1 MEYTSKQCARMH
13 ELLAQVLEN
22 RDLSRA
28 GDLFS
33 VEDQKIVGDLSEV
46 LTKIRDIASGS
57 DFLHSDNIQSVVEIC
72 ITRVTSAIR
81 DTGTIEQHAHALV
94 ALLESCLNHDLR
106 PSSKDEDPPHAKI
119 ASDIVSCIFLNH
131 NKKSV
136 MKLALPVA
144 IKFLHRGNKELS
156 HNLSRYLSL
165 AAVNNAELLS
175 PHVQP
180 IVDSVISGN
189 YALARVLPSIYVV
202 KKEPIHDHLMA
213 LISLLP
219 LCESSD
225 KLNLLALFELV
236 AKHKP
241 SLLESNVPQLSSCLG
256 SPTTTGSVLKI
267 FQELAAAKPQLFA
280 EYLPKMK
287 AVALAQPVH
296 LTLVAHI
303 MATVGRL
310 SAERA
315 QECLEFL
322 VSQLSKGDHN
332 TQLALL
338 REAKHLGDAFPALL
352 APCLPQICS
361 QLPEP
366 VASSTIR
373 FYLHQ
378 LKADA
383 ATAAHRAQVVNR
395 TGGVTIVKV
404 GGSRH
409 DLSSNRGATMPAVAA
424 GRTPV
429 GSAAGQA
436 SRAAGMLGTSSQE
449 ASARSLG
456 HLGSGQLAHRSMTRL
471 PSANH
476 MHHAPHAQS
485 NSRLSSPCGLH
496 MSMSKLSSNSPVNR
510 SLSALNSRH
519 NLSSVQAPA
528 AHTSRVSSCGV
539 TVTTTSAH
547 KSMSIPTL
555 IEEAQPSPVIG
566 RHPVLTVSITSN
578 VARRGPADLG
588 GGALEGGSSP
598 KGAVPSPSPPPLG
611 PTPSCSSS
619 SATPPPYAEGG
630 TSSSSRLGAPHSGS
644 LSSGCNQQH
653 LKGSGGG
660 TSSATEDET
669 VPVVPR
675 KVVQSNAQRISVFE
689 PYPMRDAVQHFCEK
703 HLDKIKAYMQ
713 TIFVKL
719 PLPSKCTIE
728 ERRAKK
734 HAILQFACQGK
745 GEHCLYNKSLFVMK
759 TKNPRIWIH
768 LMFLALQARST
779 SALSTRES
787 SVSSL
792 KNCWDTLKYDNKSFL
807 ALVTSSFPSAKD
819 QDNLIAELR
828 SERFFDVFE
837 YNGPL
842 TLWGCFLCNHPDRAQ
857 GFLQE
862 GGEPVIEGQLKEKK
876 RKWKLFRHWRTRY
889 FTLSGAHLSYRGLKD
904 DKEVQPIEVSQ
915 IRSVRPIGSRGR
927 NIPKAFEIFTSDKT
941 FVLKAKDSKNTEQW
955 VQCLSIALARS
966 HAKEVAH

>member
-1 MEYTSKQCARMH
+1 MPACSQVSRNYVDRSNFERPALGSTLRARLDVLLDVFVDVLGHPWVDNVWGSTSKKCARMH

-106 PSSKDEDPPHAKI
+106 PSAKDEDPPHAKI

-175 PHVQP
+175 PPHVQP

-189 YALARVLPSIYVV
+189 YALAR
-202 KKEPIHDHLMA
+202 
-213 LISLLP
+213 
-219 LCESSD
+219 SSD

-409 DLSSNRGATMPAVAA
+409 DLSSGRGATMPAVAT

-429 GSAAGQA
+429 GSAAASQA
-436 SRAAGMLGTSSQE
+436 SRTAGMLGSSSQE

-519 NLSSVQAPA
+519 NLSSVPA

-578 VARRGPADLG
+578 VARRGPAEL
-588 GGALEGGSSP
+588 A
-598 KGAVPSPSPPPLG
+598 
-611 PTPSCSSS
+611 
-619 SATPPPYAEGG
+619 
-630 TSSSSRLGAPHSGS
+630 
-644 LSSGCNQQH
+644 
-653 LKGSGGG
+653 
-660 TSSATEDET
+660 
-669 VPVVPR
+669 VPR
-675 KVVQSNAQRISVFE
+675 KVVQPNAQRISVFE

>member
-1 MEYTSKQCARMH
+1 MH

-106 PSSKDEDPPHAKI
+106 PSPKDEDPPHAKI

-409 DLSSNRGATMPAVAA
+409 DLSSSRGATMPAGPA

-429 GSAAGQA
+429 GSAASSQA
-436 SRAAGMLGTSSQE
+436 PKAPGMLASSSRE

-456 HLGSGQLAHRSMTRL
+456 HLGSGQLSHRSMTRL

-476 MHHAPHAQS
+476 MHNAPHAQS

-519 NLSSVQAPA
+519 NLSSIPA

-555 IEEAQPSPVIG
+555 IEEAQPSPV
-566 RHPVLTVSITSN
+566 SF
-578 VARRGPADLG
+578 PA
-588 GGALEGGSSP
+588 
-598 KGAVPSPSPPPLG
+598 PLWA

-630 TSSSSRLGAPHSGS
+630 TSSSSRLGAPNSGS

-660 TSSATEDET
+660 TSSATEDEA

-675 KVVQSNAQRISVFE
+675 KVVQPNAQRISVFE

>member
-1 MEYTSKQCARMH
+1 MH

-33 VEDQKIVGDLSEV
+33 VDDQKIVGDLSEV
-46 LTKIRDIASGS
+46 LAKIKEIASAS

-106 PSSKDEDPPHAKI
+106 PSSKDEDPPHTKI

-165 AAVNNAELLS
+165 AAINNAELLS

-219 LCESSD
+219 LCESAE
-225 KLNLLALFELV
+225 KLSLLSLFELV

-241 SLLESNVPQLSSCLG
+241 SLLESNLPQLSTCLG
-256 SPTTTGSVLKI
+256 SAATAGSVLRI
-267 FQELAAAKPQLFA
+267 FQEMAAAKPLLFA
-280 EYLPKMK
+280 EYLKKMK
-287 AVALAQPVH
+287 TVAQAQPTH
-296 LTLVAHI
+296 LAAVAHI
-303 MATVGRL
+303 MGTVGRL
-310 SAERA
+310 SPERGR
-315 QECLEFL
+315 ECVEFL
-322 VSQLSKGDHN
+322 VSQLGKADHN
-332 TQLALL
+332 TAVTLL
-338 REAKHLGDAFPALL
+338 REIKHIADAFPMLL
-352 APCLPQICS
+352 PRFLPQICA
-361 QLPEP
+361 QVTEP
-366 VASSTIR
+366 AASSTIR
-373 FYLHQ
+373 FYLQQ

-383 ATAAHRAQVVNR
+383 ATATSQRSQVVNQT

-404 GGSRH
+404 GGSRQ
-409 DLSSNRGATMPAVAA
+409 DLSSAARSGSRNSVAA
-424 GRTPV
+424 RAPALGSHEGAARSV
-429 GSAAGQA
+429 GH
-436 SRAAGMLGTSSQE
+436 L
-449 ASARSLG
+449 ASAQ
-456 HLGSGQLAHRSMTRL
+456 QLIHRSMTRL
-471 PSANH
+471 PSVSH
-476 MHHAPHAQS
+476 IQGCIQS
-485 NSRLSSPCGLH
+485 SSRLSSPCGLH
-496 MSMSKLSSNSPVNR
+496 TSMSSKLSSSSPVNR

-519 NLSSVQAPA
+519 NLSLLGSHPGG
-528 AHTSRVSSCGV
+528 SRVSSCGV

-555 IEEAQPSPVIG
+555 AEEVVTG
-566 RHPVLTVSITSN
+566 RPIMTVSITSSIP
-578 VARRGPADLG
+578 RPIPELL
-588 GGALEGGSSP
+588 LEPSIQEDVEPSN
-598 KGAVPSPSPPPLG
+598 PSPLPPASAPI
-611 PTPSCSSS
+611 PTPSYSSS
-619 SATPPPYAEGG
+619 SATPPPYVDVGPCLR
-630 TSSSSRLGAPHSGS
+630 THDGS
-644 LSSGCNQQH
+644 LSSNNQ
-653 LKGSGGG
+653 GSNGGV
-660 TSSATEDET
+660 TTDAAVSSAAEDESAT
-669 VPVVPR
+669 VVTR
-675 KVVQSNAQRISVFE
+675 KVQPSSQRISVFE

-713 TIFVKL
+713 VIFVKL

-728 ERRAKK
+728 ERKSRK

-745 GEHCLYNKSLFVMK
+745 GEHCLYSKTLFAMR
-759 TKNPRIWIH
+759 TKNPRLWIH
-768 LMFLALQARST
+768 LMFLALQARAST
-779 SALSTRES
+779 ALSTREA

-792 KNCWDTLKYDNKSFL
+792 KNCWDILKYDNKSFL
-807 ALVTSSFPSAKD
+807 TLVTSSFPSAKD
-819 QDNLIAELR
+819 QDNLIGELR
-828 SERFFDVFE
+828 CERFFDVFE
-837 YNGPL
+837 YNGPQ
-842 TLWGCFLCNHPDRAQ
+842 TLWGCFLCNHPDRAR

-876 RKWKLFRHWRTRY
+876 KKWKLFRHWRTRY

-904 DKEVQPIEVSQ
+904 DKEAQPIEVSQ
-915 IRSVRPIGSRGR
+915 IRSVRPISSRGR
-927 NIPKAFEIFTSDKT
+927 NIPKAFEIFTSDRT

-966 HAKEVAH
+966 HAKESVH

>member
-1 MEYTSKQCARMH
+1 MH

-22 RDLSRA
+22 CDLSRA

-33 VEDQKIVGDLSEV
+33 VDDQKIVGDLSEV
-46 LTKIRDIASGS
+46 LSKIREISSAS
-57 DFLHSDNIQSVVEIC
+57 DFLHSNNIQSVVEIC
-72 ITRVTSAIR
+72 ITRATSAIR

-131 NKKSV
+131 SKKPV

-156 HNLSRYLSL
+156 HNLSSYLSL

-219 LCESSD
+219 LCESD
-225 KLNLLALFELV
+225 EKLNLLALFELV

-241 SLLESNVPQLSSCLG
+241 QLLESNLPQLSSCLG
-256 SPTTTGSVLKI
+256 SATTAGSVLKI
-267 FQELAAAKPQLFA
+267 FQEMASVKPQLFT
-280 EYLPKMK
+280 EYLRKMR
-287 AVALAQPVH
+287 AVAQAQPVH
-296 LTLVAHI
+296 LALVAHI
-303 MATVGRL
+303 MGTVGRL
-310 SAERA
+310 GTERGR
-315 QECLEFL
+315 ECLEFL
-322 VSQLSKGDHN
+322 VSQLAKGDHN
-332 TQLALL
+332 TQVTLL
-338 REAKHLGDAFPALL
+338 REVKRLTDAFPPLL
-352 APCLPQICS
+352 GPFVPQVCA
-361 QLPEP
+361 QVPEP

-373 FYLHQ
+373 FYLQQ

-383 ATAAHRAQVVNR
+383 ATAAHRAQVVNQ

-404 GGSRH
+404 GGGGSRQ
-409 DLSSNRGATMPAVAA
+409 DLSSRAGSRSSVAQ
-424 GRTPV
+424 
-429 GSAAGQA
+429 AAARHQQQQLLV
-436 SRAAGMLGTSSQE
+436 SCSSPE
-449 ASARSLG
+449 GPGNSRSLG
-456 HLGSGQLAHRSMTRL
+456 HLGSGQQLAHRSMGRL
-471 PSANH
+471 PSSSSA
-476 MHHAPHAQS
+476 HHSQGAQAQS
-485 NSRLSSPCGLH
+485 SGSRLSSPCGLH
-496 MSMSKLSSNSPVNR
+496 MSLSKLSSSSPVNR
-510 SLSALNSRH
+510 SLSALSSRH
-519 NLSSVQAPA
+519 NLSSCSS

-539 TVTTTSAH
+539 TVTTTSTH

-555 IEEAQPSPVIG
+555 IEEAQSSPALGVC
-566 RHPVLTVSITSN
+566 RRPVMTVSITSHIP
-578 VARRGPADLG
+578 RPIPEHSSG
-588 GGALEGGSSP
+588 GEGCSH
-598 KGAVPSPSPPPLG
+598 KGPSPSPPPLLPPG
-611 PTPSCSSS
+611 SSSSAVGGVASCSSS
-619 SATPPPYAEGG
+619 SATPPPYGG
-630 TSSSSRLGAPHSGS
+630 GASSSSRLLGGPNSSS
-644 LSSGCNQQH
+644 LSSSGNNNSQH
-653 LKGSGGG
+653 KGSAGGG
-660 TSSATEDET
+660 ASSATEDDA
-669 VPVVPR
+669 VLLVPR
-675 KVVQSNAQRISVFE
+675 KVQSNSQRISVFE

-728 ERRAKK
+728 ERRSKK

-745 GEHCLYNKSLFVMK
+745 GEHCLYSKSLFVMK

-768 LMFLALQARST
+768 LMFLALQARASN
-779 SALSTRES
+779 ALSTRES

-819 QDNLIAELR
+819 QDNLIGELR
-828 SERFFDVFE
+828 CERFFDVFE

-876 RKWKLFRHWRTRY
+876 KKWKLFRHWRTRY

-904 DKEVQPIEVSQ
+904 DKEAQPIEVSQ

-966 HAKEVAH
+966 HAKEVVH

>member
-1 MEYTSKQCARMH
+1 MH

-46 LTKIRDIASGS
+46 LTKIGDIASGS
-57 DFLHSDNIQSVVEIC
+57 DFLHSDNVQSVVEIC

-106 PSSKDEDPPHAKI
+106 PSTKDEDPPHAKI

-131 NKKSV
+131 HKKTV

-144 IKFLHRGNKELS
+144 VKFLHRGNRELS

-202 KKEPIHDHLMA
+202 NKEPIHEHLMA

-219 LCESSD
+219 LCESAD

-256 SPTTTGSVLKI
+256 GGSTTGCVLKI
-267 FQELAAAKPQLFA
+267 FQELAAAKPQLFS
-280 EYLPKMK
+280 EYLAKMK
-287 AVALAQPVH
+287 AVALAQPGH

-303 MATVGRL
+303 MAAVGRL
-310 SAERA
+310 SLERGR
-315 QECLEFL
+315 ECLEFL
-322 VSQLSKGDHN
+322 VSQLSAKGDHN

-338 REAKHLGDAFPALL
+338 REVKHLADAFPALL
-352 APCLPQICS
+352 PPCLPQIS
-361 QLPEP
+361 AQLPEP
-366 VASSTIR
+366 VASSAIR

-378 LKADA
+378 LRADA
-383 ATAAHRAQVVNR
+383 AAHRAQVVNR
-395 TGGVTIVKV
+395 PGGVTIVKV

-409 DLSSNRGATMPAVAA
+409 DLCPRAVPPAPQRESS
-424 GRTPV
+424 
-429 GSAAGQA
+429 SA
-436 SRAAGMLGTSSQE
+436 
-449 ASARSLG
+449 ARSLG
-456 HLGSGQLAHRSMTRL
+456 HLGSGGQLATPHRSMTRL
-471 PSANH
+471 PASAH
-476 MHHAPHAQS
+476 QAVHSRS
-485 NSRLSSPCGLH
+485 NSRLSSPPGL
-496 MSMSKLSSNSPVNR
+496 SKLNSPVNR
-510 SLSALNSRH
+510 SLSALNSR
-519 NLSSVQAPA
+519 LGT

-539 TVTTTSAH
+539 TVTTTAAH

-555 IEEAQPSPVIG
+555 MEEPSSPATVG
-566 RHPVLTVSITSN
+566 MGGPVLTVSITSN
-578 VARRGPADLG
+578 PKAP
-588 GGALEGGSSP
+588 SSP
-598 KGAVPSPSPPPLG
+598 SPLG
-611 PTPSCSSS
+611 PTPSGSSS
-619 SATPPPYAEGG
+619 SATPPPYAEGP
-630 TSSSSRLGAPHSGS
+630 SSSSLGGPHHSGS
-644 LSSGCNQQH
+644 LSSGCCN
-653 LKGSGGG
+653 LRTTGGAPP
-660 TSSATEDET
+660 SATGEEE
-669 VPVVPR
+669 PAR
-675 KVVQSNAQRISVFE
+675 NKAQRISVFE

-734 HAILQFACQGK
+734 HAILQFGCQGK
-745 GEHCLYNKSLFVMK
+745 GEHCLYSRSLFVMK
-759 TKNPRIWIH
+759 TRSPRIWIH

-828 SERFFDVFE
+828 CERFFDVFE

-862 GGEPVIEGQLKEKK
+862 GEPVIEGQLKEKK

-904 DKEVQPIEVSQ
+904 DKEAQPIEVSQ

-927 NIPKAFEIFTSDKT
+927 HIPKAFEIFTSDKT
-941 FVLKAKDSKNTEQW
+941 FVLKAKDSRNTEQW

-966 HAKEVAH
+966 HARELAH

>member
-1 MEYTSKQCARMH
+1 MH

-46 LTKIRDIASGS
+46 LAKIRDIASGS

-429 GSAAGQA
+429 GSAASQV
-436 SRAAGMLGTSSQE
+436 SRAAATLGSSSQE
-449 ASARSLG
+449 ARSLG

-476 MHHAPHAQS
+476 MHHTPHAQS

-519 NLSSVQAPA
+519 NLSSVPA

-547 KSMSIPTL
+547 KSMS
-555 IEEAQPSPVIG
+555 
-566 RHPVLTVSITSN
+566 N
-578 VARRGPADLG
+578 VARRGPTDMAG
-588 GGALEGGSSP
+588 GVLEGGS
-598 KGAVPSPSPPPLG
+598 KAGVPSPSPPPLG

-619 SATPPPYAEGG
+619 SATPPPYAEGA

-675 KVVQSNAQRISVFE
+675 KVVQPNAQRISVFE

-768 LMFLALQARST
+768 LMFLALQ
-779 SALSTRES
+779 
-787 SVSSL
+787 
-792 KNCWDTLKYDNKSFL
+792 
-807 ALVTSSFPSAKD
+807 D

-966 HAKEVAH
+966 HAKEVTH

>member
-1 MEYTSKQCARMH
+1 MH

-22 RDLSRA
+22 KDLSRA

-33 VEDQKIVGDLSEV
+33 VDDQKIVGDLSEV
-46 LTKIRDIASGS
+46 ITKIKEIASAS

-81 DTGTIEQHAHALV
+81 DTGTIEQHALALV
-94 ALLESCLNHDLR
+94 SLLESCLNHDLR
-106 PSSKDEDPPHAKI
+106 PSQKDEDPPHTKI

-165 AAVNNAELLS
+165 AAINNAELLS

-202 KKEPIHDHLMA
+202 KKDPIHDHLMA

-219 LCESSD
+219 LCESAD
-225 KLNLLALFELV
+225 KLSLLALFELV

-241 SLLESNVPQLSSCLG
+241 SLLESNLPQLSTCLG
-256 SPTTTGSVLKI
+256 SATTAGSVLRI
-267 FQELAAAKPQLFA
+267 FQEMASAKPLLFA
-280 EYLPKMK
+280 EYLKKMK
-287 AVALAQPVH
+287 AVAQAQPTH
-296 LTLVAHI
+296 LVAVAHI
-303 MATVGRL
+303 MGIVGRL
-310 SAERA
+310 SLERGR
-315 QECLEFL
+315 ECVEFL
-322 VSQLSKGDHN
+322 VSQLAKADHN
-332 TQLALL
+332 TAVTLL
-338 REAKHLGDAFPALL
+338 REIKHISDAFPMLL
-352 APCLPQICS
+352 PRFLHQICT
-361 QLPEP
+361 QVTEP
-366 VASSTIR
+366 AASSTIR
-373 FYLHQ
+373 YYLQQ

-383 ATAAHRAQVVNR
+383 AVATSHRSQVINQT

-404 GGSRH
+404 GGSRQ
-409 DLSSNRGATMPAVAA
+409 DLPT
-424 GRTPV
+424 
-429 GSAAGQA
+429 A
-436 SRAAGMLGTSSQE
+436 SRTGSRTSV
-449 ASARSLG
+449 SARSAGLGSHEGAARSAG
-456 HLGSGQLAHRSMTRL
+456 HLGSAQQLIHRSMTRL
-471 PSANH
+471 PSVNQMQGH
-476 MHHAPHAQS
+476 MQS
-485 NSRLSSPCGLH
+485 SSRLSSPCGLH
-496 MSMSKLSSNSPVNR
+496 NSMSSKLSSSSPVNR

-519 NLSSVQAPA
+519 NLSLLGNHAGG
-528 AHTSRVSSCGV
+528 SRVSSCGV
-539 TVTTTSAH
+539 TVTTSAH
-547 KSMSIPTL
+547 KSISIPTL
-555 IEEAQPSPVIG
+555 TEEVMTG
-566 RHPVLTVSITSN
+566 RPIMTVSITSSIP
-578 VARRGPADLG
+578 RPIPELL
-588 GGALEGGSSP
+588 LEPSIQEDVEPSN
-598 KGAVPSPSPPPLG
+598 PSPLPPASVAI
-611 PTPSCSSS
+611 PTPSYSSS
-619 SATPPPYAEGG
+619 SATPPPYVDIG
-630 TSSSSRLGAPHSGS
+630 SRLQSPHDGS
-644 LSSGCNQQH
+644 LSSNNQ
-653 LKGSGGG
+653 GSNGGA
-660 TSSATEDET
+660 TTDAAASSAAEEEN
-669 VPVVPR
+669 VVVVTR
-675 KVVQSNAQRISVFE
+675 KVRPSSQRISVFE

-713 TIFVKL
+713 VVFVKL

-728 ERRAKK
+728 ERKSRK

-745 GEHCLYNKSLFVMK
+745 GEHCLYSKTLFVMK
-759 TKNPRIWIH
+759 TRNPRLWIH
-768 LMFLALQARST
+768 LMFLALQARASN
-779 SALSTRES
+779 ALSTRES

-792 KNCWDTLKYDNKSFL
+792 KNCWDILKYDNKSFL

-819 QDNLIAELR
+819 QDHLIGELR
-828 SERFFDVFE
+828 CERFFDVFE

-876 RKWKLFRHWRTRY
+876 KKWKLFRHWRTRY

-904 DKEVQPIEVSQ
+904 DKEAQPIEVSQ
-915 IRSVRPIGSRGR
+915 IRSVRPISSRGR
-927 NIPKAFEIFTSDKT
+927 NIPKAFEIFTSDRT

-966 HAKEVAH
+966 HAKESVH